1 MSARPGLTQKDLVI
15 LKHYAKYRNR
25 ELYWNYLAQM
35 SGNDGYGRLA
45 LGVVRHDNMPGAT
58 ANLYAQNYAREHNGK
73 VLSERE
79 WDNFGVDLVRRDVLH
94 REKQMAMGRADR
106 ALNLPA
112 LLIQD
117 AHDKSFNQI
126 EVDADAWTP
135 RKLFEAAR
143 HAGEVEAKQHIRLAA
158 ARGEVVDEIAITMA
172 A

>member
-79 WDNFGVDLVRRDVLH
+79 WDNFGVDLMRRDLSY
-94 REKQMAMGRADR
+94 RERWMESTRADL

-112 LLIQD
+112 RNIQD
-117 AHDKSFNQI
+117 AHDKSFDKVG
-126 EVDADAWTP
+126 VDHDAWTP
-135 RKLFEAAR
+135 RKLFDAAR
-143 HAGEVEAKQHIRLAA
+143 DAGEADAKQQIRLAI
-158 ARGEVVDEIAITMA
+158 ARGETV
-172 A
+172 

>member
-1 MSARPGLTQKDLVI
+1 MSVRPGLTQKDLVI

-25 ELYWNYLAQM
+25 GLSWNSMAQR
-35 SGNDGYGRLA
+35 SGTDGYGGLP

-79 WDNFGVDLVRRDVLH
+79 WDNFGVDLMRRDLAY
-94 REKQMAMGRADR
+94 REVWMAKGQAQL

-112 LLIQD
+112 D
-117 AHDKSFNQI
+117 EVERAHDLSFNRI
-126 EVDADAWTP
+126 KVDPDAWTP
-135 RKLFEAAR
+135 RKLLEAAR

-158 ARGEVVDEIAITMA
+158 ARGE
-172 A
+172 